1 MLTTMKKPATW
12 EEEQLI
18 YSGDEYFAELLRAID
33 RAHTTLH
40 FETYIFEKGTLG
52 DRMVTHLVAAAKRGV
67 KVRIIIDGWGSPNF
81 VHDYYPQMKAAGI
94 RVKFYRV
101 SPWILKRMPGDP
113 QNFLRRLV
121 LRWKT
126 VNRGNHRKFCL
137 IDKQEL
143 WVGSFNVSD
152 KHLREIQGD
161 QAWKDVGVKVRGP
174 DLKYARRAF
183 DRAYR
188 GWTAFNLPAR
198 NPKLLLLNDSFLH
211 IRQTRIEHIR
221 RLKKARHRIWLATP
235 YFVPIGR
242 VFRLLSRH
250 ARRGLDVRLIIPEK
264 NDVWIIKWISLPLLR
279 SLARKGVKIFVYK
292 PRFSHQKV
300 FIADDW
306 ICVGSTNLNHRSFL
320 HDLEMDVVI
329 TRPANKQIIL
339 DGYERDQ
346 RLSQAFDSSGWAQL
360 PLWKRALSSVFLILK
375 YWS

>member
-1 MLTTMKKPATW
+1 MKAPAVW
-12 EEEQLI
+12 DEEELFH
-18 YSGDEYFAELLRAID
+18 SGDEYFSQLLRAIAGA
-33 RAHTTLH
+33 RSSLLL
-40 FETYIFEKGTLG
+40 ESYIFEKGTLG
-52 DRMVTHLVAAAKRGV
+52 DRMVEHLIAAAARGV
-67 KVRIIIDGWGSPNF
+67 KVRMIIDGWGSPTF
-81 VHDYYPQMKAAGI
+81 IHDYYPRLRAARI

-113 QNFLRRLV
+113 RNLLRRLV
-121 LRWKT
+121 LRWKR

-137 IDKQEL
+137 IDREEL

-161 QAWKDVGVKVRGP
+161 EAWKDVGVRVRGN

-188 GWTAFNLPAR
+188 GWSAINLPAR
-198 NPKLLLLNDSFLH
+198 NPRLLLLNDSFLH
-211 IRQTRIEHIR
+211 MRQTRIEHIR
-221 RLKKARHRIWLATP
+221 RLKKAHTRIWLATP

-242 VFRLLSRH
+242 IFRLL
-250 ARRGLDVRLIIPEK
+250 ARRAKQGIDVRLIIPEK
-264 NDVWIIKWISLPLLR
+264 NDVWIMRWISLPLLR
-279 SLARKGVKIFVYK
+279 SLARKGVKIFVYR

-329 TRPANKQIIL
+329 TRPENKQNIL
-339 DGYERDQ
+339 DGYVRDQ
-346 RLSQAFDSSGWAQL
+346 RLSQGFDTSEWAQL
-360 PLWKRALSSVFLILK
+360 AWWKRALSSVFLVLK